1 MKTRIFCSLIFLLFT
16 RSIYCQP
23 IDFGKYQ
30 LCYDMYWRCHFQ
42 NLIELKSDSSYTFEY
57 RDDTQ
62 WDSTHGKW
70 KILHDFLVLTPDSI
84 PDTIKV
90 THVFES
96 INKKNLNNL
105 ININESFKGIS
116 GLNVAIFH
124 NGIKRS
130 FVTDSIGEI
139 QYSGQVTDS
148 IAFAIKGRELKI
160 IPRKMV
166 ISSLIDITIDSNFK
180 DLIYQQLGTNKIM
193 IQNGRMVVRYRDGEN
208 GKLKTEFFQKLI
220 N

>member
-1 MKTRIFCSLIFLLFT
+1 MKTRIFCSLIFFVFT
-16 RSIYCQP
+16 KSVYCQQ
-23 IDFGKYQ
+23 IGLGKYQ

-42 NLIELKSDSSYTFEY
+42 NLIELKQDNSYIFEY

-62 WDSTHGKW
+62 LESTHGKW

-90 THVFES
+90 TNVFES
-96 INKKNLNNL
+96 INKTNLNNL
-105 ININESFKGIS
+105 IKINESFIGIS
-116 GLNVAIFH
+116 GLNVAIFQ
-124 NGIKRS
+124 NGIKRY
-130 FVTDSIGEI
+130 FETDSIGEI
-139 QYSGQVTDS
+139 QYSGQVIDS
-148 IAFAIKGRELKI
+148 IAFAIKGRELKV
-160 IPRKMV
+160 IPRKMAT
-166 ISSLIDITIDSNFK
+166 SSLIDITIDSNFK

>member
-1 MKTRIFCSLIFLLFT
+1 MSV
-16 RSIYCQP
+16 YCQQ

-42 NLIELKSDSSYTFEY
+42 NLIELKHDSSYIFEY

-62 WDSTHGKW
+62 WESTHGKW

-84 PDTIKV
+84 QDTIKV

-105 ININESFKGIS
+105 INISESFKGIS
-116 GLNVAIFH
+116 GLNVAIFQS
-124 NGIKRS
+124 GIKRY
-130 FVTDSIGEI
+130 FETDSIGEI

-148 IAFAIKGRELKI
+148 IAFVIKGRELKV

-180 DLIYQQLGTNKIM
+180 DLIYQQLGTNKLM

-208 GKLKTEFFQKLI
+208 GKLKTEFFQRLI